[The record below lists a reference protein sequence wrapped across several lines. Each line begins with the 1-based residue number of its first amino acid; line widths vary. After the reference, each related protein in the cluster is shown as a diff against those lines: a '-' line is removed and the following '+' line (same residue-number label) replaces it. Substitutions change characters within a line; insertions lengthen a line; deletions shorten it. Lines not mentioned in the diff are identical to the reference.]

1 MDTVLLMDEVSPHL
15 TGGTAEFPL
24 QRKDREIKRK
34 GREEKNLGLKN
45 H

>member
-1 MDTVLLMDEVSPHL
+1 MDTVLLMDEVSLHL
-15 TGGTAEFPL
+15 TRGTAEFPW
-24 QRKDREIKRK
+24 QRKDKEKRK